1 MFDYEMLRVIWWLLL
16 GILLIG
22 FAETDGFDLG
32 LGAVFRFLGRTEPE
46 RRALI
51 ETIEPVWDGN
61 QVWLIL
67 GAGAVFAAWPT
78 LYAASFSALYPA
90 MLLLLFA
97 LILRPVGFGFRNRL
111 SDARWRNAWDWA
123 LCMGGAVPALLFGI
137 AFGDLFGGIPFHF
150 DSLQRIIYGGGFFN
164 LLTPFAIVCAF
175 VSLSMMILHGAAY
188 ASMKAGEPMSRRACL
203 TGMAAACVF
212 VLSFALAGLMVT
224 FWMNGYRIM
233 GDIDPG
239 GPSNPI
245 LKTVYRAPGAWIDN
259 YRKWPWM
266 WLAPLIAFGG
276 AALACWMLAL
286 RRAGNAFMASCL
298 VPAGTI
304 LTAGFALFPFLLPSS
319 ENPSHSL
326 TVWDASSS
334 ALTLRIMFWS
344 VVVFLPV
351 VLGYTAWVFRVLR
364 GRITLEKLREH
375 A

>member
-1 MFDYEMLRVIWWLLL
+1 MFDYETLRVIWWMLL
-16 GILLIG
+16 GVLLIG
-22 FAETDGFDLG
+22 FATTDGFDLG
-32 LGAVFRFLGRTEPE
+32 LGAVFRFIGRTEPE

-67 GAGAVFAAWPT
+67 GAGAAFAAWPT
-78 LYAASFSALYPA
+78 LYAAAFSALYPA

-97 LILRPVGFGFRNRL
+97 LILRPVGFGFRNQL
-111 SDARWRNAWDWA
+111 SEARWRNAWDWA
-123 LCMGGAVPALLFGI
+123 LCVGGAVPALLFGV

-164 LLTPFAIVCAF
+164 LLNPFAVLCAL
-175 VSLSMMILHGAAY
+175 VSVSMMILHGTAY
-188 ASMKAGEPMSRRACL
+188 AAMKAGEPMAQRACFI
-203 TGMAAACVF
+203 GAVAAGVF

-233 GDIDPG
+233 GDIDPAG
-239 GPSNPI
+239 ASNPI

-266 WLAPLIAFGG
+266 WLAPVTAFIG
-276 AALACWMLAL
+276 ALLACWLLLL
-286 RRAGNAFMASCL
+286 RRAGSAFMASCL

-319 ENPSHSL
+319 ENPNHSL
-326 TVWDASSS
+326 TVWDSSS
-334 ALTLRIMFWS
+334 SVLTLRIMFWA
-344 VVVFLPV
+344 VVLFLPM

-364 GRITLEKLREH
+364 GRITLEKLHEH
-375 A
+375 G